1 MEWRILLA
9 FVLLVILLGS
19 VLSIAYEA
27 TPAVR
32 NLPDTEINYNTI
44 NVNPVAYADADAEAD
59 AEDPYDLNAGWS
71 GLYGRSFHFF
81 DSSGNYL

>member
-32 NLPDTEINYNTI
+32 NLPDTTEVTYNMI
-44 NVNPVAYADADAEAD
+44 NVNPVAYADADASTPTPSYPTSPSAVTFTSVVSE
-59 AEDPYDLNAGWS
+59 
-71 GLYGRSFHFF
+71 
-81 DSSGNYL
+81 

>member
-32 NLPDTEINYNTI
+32 NLPDTTEVTYNMI
-44 NVNPVAYADADAEAD
+44 NVNPVAYADADAD